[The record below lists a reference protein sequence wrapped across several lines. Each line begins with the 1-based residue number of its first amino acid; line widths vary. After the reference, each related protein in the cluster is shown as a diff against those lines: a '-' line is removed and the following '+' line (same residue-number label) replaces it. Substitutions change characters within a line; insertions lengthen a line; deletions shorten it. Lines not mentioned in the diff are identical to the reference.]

1 MATDARTGRE
11 LVGGGGFA
19 IPGAQALGKATT
31 ALRRYPIVSFS
42 ILLLVLVIPTIFANQ
57 LAPHDPLE
65 QRLGERLKPPAWM
78 ASGSWDYPLGT
89 DKQGRDILSRVIF
102 GARISLAVSLV
113 AIVIGGSIG
122 TILGLMAGYFGGW
135 VDGLIMRIADLFLSL
150 PLILM
155 ALVLVAVLG
164 PGLGTVIIVV
174 ALLIWARYARQ
185 VRGETLSIKERDFI
199 ARARV
204 AGASDFR
211 IMFRHILPNIFST
224 LLVLATLQVG
234 SVITLESTLSF
245 LGAGIPRPDPSWGVM
260 VADGRDLIVSAWWI
274 ALFPGLAIMLA
285 VLSMNLV
292 GDWLRDHFDPKLR
305 QI

>member
-1 MATDARTGRE
+1 MAEIRTERTTR
-11 LVGGGGFA
+11 
-19 IPGAQALGKATT
+19 LGLAVPSADVLRKAVVLIT
-31 ALRRYPIVSFS
+31 RYPVVPVL
-42 ILLLVLVIPTIFANQ
+42 ILILVLVVPTLFANQ
-57 LAPHDPLE
+57 IAPHDPLQ

-78 ASGSWDYPLGT
+78 TSGSWDFPLGT
-89 DKQGRDILSRVIF
+89 DKQGRDILSRLIH

-113 AIVIGGSIG
+113 AIVLGGSVG
-122 TILGLMAGYFGGW
+122 TILGLTAGYFGGW
-135 VDGLIMRIADLFLSL
+135 VDALIMRIADLFLSM

-164 PGLGTVIIVV
+164 PGLGTVITVV
-174 ALLIWARYARQ
+174 AVLIWARYARQ

-204 AGASDFR
+204 AGASHLR
-211 IMFRHILPNIFST
+211 IMFRHILPNVVST

-234 SVITLESTLSF
+234 SVIVLESTLSF

-274 ALFPGLAIMLA
+274 ALFPGLTIMLA
-285 VLSMNLV
+285 VLSMNLF

-305 QI
+305 QV